1 MGDRILFE
9 YIVRRTLWAIPTLL
23 GVFTIIFV
31 LAYMMPGDP
40 VRAVMGEQY
49 QRADPATIERVRE
62 RLGLN
67 DPLHVRYIGFLA
79 RSLRG
84 DLGESY
90 VLDESVVD
98 IIGYRFPRTLQL
110 MSAALLVAIAIGI
123 PAGVLAAR
131 YQYSWIDHTL
141 MLIAVLGVA
150 MPVFWQAVLAKIFL
164 TQDTYGVALFPV
176 AGYGDGNPYYMVL
189 PSLVLGTHL
198 SATIARVMRSS
209 LLEERGKDYSRTALS
224 KGLTGNQ
231 VIVGHQLRNAMI
243 PVVTVIGL
251 DVGYLLGGSVVTET
265 VFNWPGLGRAVIAAI
280 SRRDAPVIIGTL
292 VFGALLF
299 VVVNILIDIVYA
311 LLDPQIRYA

>member
-1 MGDRILFE
+1 MGDPILFE

-31 LAYMMPGDP
+31 LTYMMPGDP
-40 VRAVMGEQY
+40 VRPVMGEQY
-49 QRADPATIERVRE
+49 QRADPVTIERVRE

-67 DPLHVRYIGFLA
+67 DPWYTRYVGFLA

-90 VLDESVVD
+90 VLDESVID

-110 MSAALLVAIAIGI
+110 MGAALLVAIAIGI
-123 PAGVLAAR
+123 PAGILAAR

-141 MLIAVLGVA
+141 MLVAVLGVA

-164 TQDTYGVALFPV
+164 TQGTYGVALFPV
-176 AGYGDGNPYYMVL
+176 AGYGGGNPYYMIL

-198 SATIARVMRSS
+198 SATIARVMRSA

-224 KGLTGNQ
+224 KGLTGTR
-231 VIVGHQLRNAMI
+231 VIMRHQLRNAMI

-280 SRRDAPVIIGTL
+280 SRRDTPVIIGTL

-299 VVVNILIDIVYA
+299 VVVNIVVDIIYA
-311 LLDPQIRYA
+311 LLDPQVRYT

>member
-84 DLGESY
+84 DLGESF

-98 IIGYRFPRTLQL
+98 IIGYRFP
-110 MSAALLVAIAIGI
+110 
-123 PAGVLAAR
+123 
-131 YQYSWIDHTL
+131 
-141 MLIAVLGVA
+141 
-150 MPVFWQAVLAKIFL
+150 
-164 TQDTYGVALFPV
+164 
-176 AGYGDGNPYYMVL
+176 
-189 PSLVLGTHL
+189 
-198 SATIARVMRSS
+198 
-209 LLEERGKDYSRTALS
+209 
-224 KGLTGNQ
+224 
-231 VIVGHQLRNAMI
+231 
-243 PVVTVIGL
+243 
-251 DVGYLLGGSVVTET
+251 
-265 VFNWPGLGRAVIAAI
+265 
-280 SRRDAPVIIGTL
+280 APCS
-292 VFGALLF
+292 
-299 VVVNILIDIVYA
+299 
-311 LLDPQIRYA
+311 

>member
-1 MGDRILFE
+1 LFQ
-9 YIVRRTLWAIPTLL
+9 YVLRRALWAIPTLL
-23 GVFTIIFV
+23 GVFTIIF
-31 LAYMMPGDP
+31 LLTYLMPGDP

-49 QRADPATIERVRE
+49 KRADPATIERVRTS
-62 RLGLN
+62 LGLN
-67 DPLHVRYIGFLA
+67 DPWYTQYGRFL
-79 RSLRG
+79 LRTATG
-84 DLGESY
+84 DLGKSY
-90 VLDESVVD
+90 VLDEQVID

-110 MSAALLVAIAIGI
+110 MSAALLVAILIGI
-123 PAGVLAAR
+123 PSGILAAR

-141 MLIAVLGVA
+141 MLVALLGVA

-176 AGYGDGNPYYMVL
+176 AGYGGGNIYYLIL

-209 LLEERGKDYSRTALS
+209 LLEERRKDYSRTARA
-224 KGLTGNQ
+224 KGFTESS
-231 VIVGHQLRNAMI
+231 VIFKHELRNALI
-243 PVVTVIGL
+243 PVVTIIGL

-265 VFNWPGLGRAVIAAI
+265 VFNWPGLGRAVVTAI

-299 VVVNILIDIVYA
+299 VAVNIVIDILYGIIN
-311 LLDPQIRYA
+311 PQIRYA

>member
-1 MGDRILFE
+1 
-9 YIVRRTLWAIPTLL
+9 
-23 GVFTIIFV
+23 
-31 LAYMMPGDP
+31 
-40 VRAVMGEQY
+40 
-49 QRADPATIERVRE
+49 
-62 RLGLN
+62 
-67 DPLHVRYIGFLA
+67 
-79 RSLRG
+79 
-84 DLGESY
+84 
-90 VLDESVVD
+90 
-98 IIGYRFPRTLQL
+98 

-123 PAGVLAAR
+123 PAGILAAR

-224 KGLTGNQ
+224 KGLTGNR

-299 VVVNILIDIVYA
+299 VVVNILVDIVYA
-311 LLDPQIRYA
+311 FLDPQIRYA